1 MVGMV
6 TISGCGNKQDAASPD
21 QASVDSGDT
30 AVASSGLKV
39 GFSISERDQF
49 LTSLETAIVNAAKE
63 KGVDLTVFDSQQD
76 VQKQIDHVNTFVSQ
90 GYDAIIIN
98 LVDASNTEGV
108 MMAAGDTPVVFVNR
122 VPDETYLKE
131 GQTAYVGSNELQSG
145 GLQAEFLTEY
155 FKDKEPK
162 TLDYVMF
169 LGILGQTST
178 NLRTQSVKEGLEESG
193 FTLNQVFEDTAEFD
207 RAKAMEKM
215 QQFLG
220 TGKEFDV
227 VICNNDEMALGV
239 IEALRAVGKTD
250 IPVVGIDA
258 TGNALDAIAN
268 GELSCSIF
276 QNPVG
281 QGAGALEVAYK
292 AGKGEAFEAE
302 TWIPFELVTID
313 NVADYQG

>member
-6 TISGCGNKQDAASPD
+6 TISGCGNKQGAASPD
-21 QASVDSGDT
+21 QSSVDSGDT